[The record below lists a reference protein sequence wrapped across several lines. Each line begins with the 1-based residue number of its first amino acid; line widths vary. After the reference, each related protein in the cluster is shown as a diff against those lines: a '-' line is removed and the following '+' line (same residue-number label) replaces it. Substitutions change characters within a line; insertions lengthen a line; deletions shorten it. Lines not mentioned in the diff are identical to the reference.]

1 MAGCREVA
9 ISKIATRGNF
19 LIASEQEPTMSGQQ
33 DFPTV
38 EQVNKASKEQL
49 AKWYRFL
56 LGTTD
61 EQRKTL
67 HRVARRLKELGGM
80 SPELSKKIGH

>member
-1 MAGCREVA
+1 MA
-9 ISKIATRGNF
+9 
-19 LIASEQEPTMSGQQ
+19 GQQ
-33 DFPTV
+33 DFPTL
-38 EQVNKASKEQL
+38 EQVNKADKEQL

-67 HRVARRLKELGGM
+67 RRVAQRLQELGGM